1 MATAMF
7 TGLVEEIGSIIKIE
21 SKGSGLTLTIRGN
34 VVMSDLSIDDS
45 ISVNGACQTVIGVHG
60 NEFRVDTV
68 QETLLKTTLGSLKV
82 GDSVN
87 LERALQLSD
96 RLGGHIVQGHV
107 DCVGRVQSIVN
118 VSGGGWQLW
127 ITFPQDFRKYVVPVG
142 SICINGV
149 SLTVARVKDNT
160 CMIAIIPHTLS
171 VTTIGGLTVNS
182 NVNLE
187 FDILGKYVENMII
200 HGEKKNS
207 VFDSYLDQPGM

>member
-1 MATAMF
+1 MF
-7 TGLVEEIGSIIKIE
+7 TGLIEEIGTIVNIE
-21 SKGSGLTLTIRGN
+21 SKGSGLTLSIRGN
-34 VVMSDLSIDDS
+34 TVMHDLAIDDS
-45 ISVNGACQTVIGVHG
+45 IAVNGACQTVIDV
-60 NEFRVDTV
+60 NDDVFKVDTV
-68 QETLLKTTLGSLKV
+68 QETLLKTNLGSLKK
-82 GDSVN
+82 GDAVN

-107 DCVGRVQSIVN
+107 DCIGRVQSIVN

-127 ITFPQDFRKYVVPVG
+127 IAFPHEYRKYIVPVG

-160 CMIAIIPHTLS
+160 CMMAIIPHTLS
-171 VTTIGGLTVNS
+171 VTTIGSLTVNA

-187 FDILGKYVENMII
+187 FDILGKYVENMIV
-200 HGEKKNS
+200 HADKKTS